1 MTERQTLLE
10 EEYRRKKAEY
20 PFYCYRMPE
29 WELNRPVV
37 PVHWHNEMEIFYS
50 EACGSLYIDK
60 TEYDVV
66 PGDIFFIN
74 PGLIHRTF
82 RKSHGLMSHI
92 VFSLGILKTMSGGN
106 EVNKRIDAML
116 EQKIQIKAKAE
127 QGSEWY
133 NELLPV
139 ISGILKYQEKIIEI
153 GHESCMVTAYL
164 FAMFASCYKAD
175 CFHYADEN
183 YLYGVQYVTRIM
195 EYIGEHYREPLNV
208 STLAKYLS
216 ISETY
221 LFRLFRDYVDCTP
234 INYINSVRLREA
246 YRLLE
251 EGMDVTGTA
260 AAVGIQNVSYFI
272 KLFKSTTGQTPLGWI
287 KEKKERT

>member
-1 MTERQTLLE
+1 
-10 EEYRRKKAEY
+10 
-20 PFYCYRMPE
+20 MPDE
-29 WELNRPVV
+29 ELNRPLV

-92 VFSLGILKTMSGGN
+92 VFSLGILKTMSGG
-106 EVNKRIDAML
+106 EDVNKRIDAML

-139 ISGILKYQEKIIEI
+139 ISGILEYQEKIIEI

-175 CFHYADEN
+175 CFHCADEN

-221 LFRLFRDYVDCTP
+221 LFRLFRDYVGCTP

-260 AAVGIQNVSYFI
+260 ADVGIQNVSYFI

-287 KEKKERT
+287 KEKRKEHE

>member
-1 MTERQTLLE
+1 
-10 EEYRRKKAEY
+10 
-20 PFYCYRMPE
+20 MPE

-133 NELLPV
+133 NDLLPI
-139 ISGILKYQEKIIEI
+139 ISGILEYQEKIIEI

-164 FAMFASCYKAD
+164 FAMFASCYRAD

-221 LFRLFRDYVDCTP
+221 LSRLFRNYVGCTP

>member
-1 MTERQTLLE
+1 
-10 EEYRRKKAEY
+10 
-20 PFYCYRMPE
+20 
-29 WELNRPVV
+29 
-37 PVHWHNEMEIFYS
+37 
-50 EACGSLYIDK
+50 
-60 TEYDVV
+60 
-66 PGDIFFIN
+66 
-74 PGLIHRTF
+74 
-82 RKSHGLMSHI
+82 
-92 VFSLGILKTMSGGN
+92 
-106 EVNKRIDAML
+106 
-116 EQKIQIKAKAE
+116 
-127 QGSEWY
+127 
-133 NELLPV
+133 
-139 ISGILKYQEKIIEI
+139 
-153 GHESCMVTAYL
+153 
-164 FAMFASCYKAD
+164 
-175 CFHYADEN
+175 
-183 YLYGVQYVTRIM
+183 M

-221 LFRLFRDYVDCTP
+221 LFRLFRNYVGCTP